1 VEKITAAAV
10 VEGTRGEEAEGEG
23 DFGVG
28 GAGAG
33 NFGDVDDA
41 RSVVTI
47 MHELERVKEGG
58 E

>member
-1 VEKITAAAV
+1 VEKITAAAAA
-10 VEGTRGEEAEGEG
+10 EGTRGAEGEGEG

-33 NFGDVDDA
+33 DFGDVDDA

-47 MHELERVKEGG
+47 VHELERVKEG
-58 E
+58 EE